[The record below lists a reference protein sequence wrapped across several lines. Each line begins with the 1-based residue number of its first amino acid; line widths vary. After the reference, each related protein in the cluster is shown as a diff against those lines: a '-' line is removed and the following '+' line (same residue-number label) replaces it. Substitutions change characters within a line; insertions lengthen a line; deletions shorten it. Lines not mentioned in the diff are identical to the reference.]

1 MSRTRLCTYDFETT
15 GISNNDYPIQIAL
28 KLVELE
34 GGKEVRV
41 KEYSNYIKSPIPVP
55 ARATSINGITDAIL
69 REKGISPEQA
79 SKEINELINVP
90 DTLIIGHNII
100 GFDNRFMNR
109 FLPQFGYKPID
120 TEWSFDTAAHFKAHL
135 IGESMRKGETFET
148 YHKRALYT
156 IREGIKYRLPLACS
170 YYGIKTKES
179 SLHNAIHDVN
189 YTFELFKV
197 QCQDHTN
204 AKPINKDTLD
214 DENRVTLGF
223 GKRERKIE
231 AGLF

>member
-1 MSRTRLCTYDFETT
+1 MNISRLCTYDFETT
-15 GISNNDYPIQIAL
+15 GVTPSDHPIQIAM
-28 KLVELE
+28 KIVELS
-34 GGKEVRV
+34 GGKEVSV

-79 SKEINELINVP
+79 AKEISELINMP
-90 DTLIIGHNII
+90 QTLIIGHNII
-100 GFDNRFMNR
+100 GFDNRFMNQ

-120 TEWSFDTAAHFKAHL
+120 TEWCFDTAGHFKALL
-135 IGESMRKGETFET
+135 IGEKMKKGETFES
-148 YHKRALYT
+148 YHKRALHT
-156 IREGIKYRLPLACS
+156 PKEGIKYRLPLACS

-179 SLHNAIHDVN
+179 LLHNAIHDVN
-189 YTFELFKV
+189 YTFEVFKI

-204 AKPINKDTLD
+204 ALPINKDMLD
-214 DENRVTLGF
+214 DLNRIALGF

-231 AGLF
+231 TGLF